1 MSDSQWH
8 IRQISPLLCD
18 AWLLLEPYLVWVSI
32 PVEFHSAF
40 SMSEDVLPLDIDIFA
55 VYSLAGADHDDV
67 LQLQGFLRTY
77 LIDE

>member
-1 MSDSQWH
+1 M
-8 IRQISPLLCD
+8 
-18 AWLLLEPYLVWVSI
+18 WVSI

>member
-1 MSDSQWH
+1 M
-8 IRQISPLLCD
+8 
-18 AWLLLEPYLVWVSI
+18 WVSI

-55 VYSLAGADHDDV
+55 VYSLAGADRDDV
-67 LQLQGFLRTY
+67 LLLQGFLRTY